1 MAVMYSMQ
9 TAIATIVVF
18 GLIVFIHELGHFLVA
33 KKVGILVREF
43 AIGFGPKLV
52 SFKKGETVYSIRV
65 LPLGGFVRM
74 AGEDPETYD
83 MKNGVKVGLTLD
95 ADLKVVKVD
104 LDPHERYEIMGKIEA
119 FDIEKEMFIRITSDT
134 RSATYYLREDALIV
148 KGKEEMQVAPLDRK
162 FNGKTV
168 GQRMA
173 AISAGP
179 IMNFL
184 LAGLLFA
191 AVFAIT
197 GMPTDSNIIGE
208 VVPGSPAATAGIES
222 GDQIVKIEGT
232 TIQTWQELVTQISS
246 HANQA
251 INLEIQ
257 RGGQILPMTLTPE
270 EQDGS
275 GKIGIMQMTEDVG
288 WMSIPYGFQR
298 TYEMA
303 GLLLTSLGEI
313 VTGRVEADLAGPV
326 GIVQMI
332 GIQANAGIERLINFA
347 GFLSLN
353 LGIINLL
360 PFPALDGGR
369 LVFLALEGL
378 RGKPVDPNKEGLVHF
393 VGFALLMLL
402 IVIVTYHD
410 VVRIFD

>member
-1 MAVMYSMQ
+1 MAVIYSMQ

-208 VVPGSPAATAGIES
+208 VVPGSPAAIAGIEA

-232 TIQTWQELVTQISS
+232 SIQTWQELVTQISS

-332 GIQANAGIERLINFA
+332 GVQANAGIERLINFA